1 VCGHHQTNRGLA
13 WKRAVK
19 EEKEAG
25 GTFVLPSIT
34 TMGTSIVGHR

>member
-1 VCGHHQTNRGLA
+1 VWAPPNKPWTSLEKGSQG
-13 WKRAVK
+13 K
-19 EEKEAG
+19 KEAG